1 MKVGDR
7 EISEIIVK
15 TSDGGLIT
23 SITDDNI
30 VHAGGYEIIL
40 KEKE

>member
-1 MKVGDR
+1 MKVGDK
-7 EISEIIVK
+7 EILEIIVK

-23 SITDDNI
+23 IITDENI
-30 VHAGGYEIIL
+30 FHAGGYEIIL

>member
-1 MKVGDR
+1 MKIGDK
-7 EISEIIVK
+7 EVSEIIVK

-23 SITDDNI
+23 SITDENI

>member
-1 MKVGDR
+1 MKVGGK

-15 TSDGGLIT
+15 TSDGALIT
-23 SITDDNI
+23 SITDENVIQKD
-30 VHAGGYEIIL
+30 GYEIIL

>member
-1 MKVGDR
+1 MKVGGK

-30 VHAGGYEIIL
+30 FHAGGYVIIL